1 MRAIRSHREIC
12 TSYTTSEGKTSEKNR
27 IPVGIVLYQGEI
39 YVACVRHNKPES
51 VYPIKLNRV
60 NSVNST
66 NITFVEKPET
76 RRALENSVKDFS
88 LFNEHEGHVERVVLT
103 FPSDKRAFVEEY
115 PYHQSMKIKER
126 KGLLR
131 VTMDVN
137 VTRQLKQWVLSHTE
151 NGVEVLKPKHLRDDL
166 RKIGLEIAKKY
177 RWS

>member
-1 MRAIRSHREIC
+1 MQTILQAIRSHREIC

-66 NITFVEKPET
+66 SMKVM
-76 RRALENSVKDFS
+76 L
-88 LFNEHEGHVERVVLT
+88 NELSWT
-103 FPSDKRAFVEEY
+103 FPSDKKAFVEEN

-137 VTRQLKQWVLSHTE
+137 VTRQLKQWLLFHTE
-151 NGVEVLKPKHLRDDL
+151 NGVEVLKSKRLRDDL
-166 RKIGLEIAKKY
+166 RKIGLGIAEKY

>member
-1 MRAIRSHREIC
+1 MAVLILTMAKIKNSSVGWMFDWLRHFHRAPKFQ
-12 TSYTTSEGKTSEKNR
+12 YKNR

-60 NSVNST
+60 NSV
-66 NITFVEKPET
+66 
-76 RRALENSVKDFS
+76 KDFS

-103 FPSDKRAFVEEY
+103 FPSDKKSFVEEY

-151 NGVEVLKPKHLRDDL
+151 NGVEVLKSKHLRDDL
-166 RKIGLEIAKKY
+166 RKIGLGIAEKY